1 MRGLYEALLV
11 LNDNIPPN
19 VRLIACAEIRVFALR
34 QPAVCTGRKKIVLLD
49 KHIWDKEPFQNKN
62 FTCSQGLRV
71 SCDRPLTGIKIKL
84 IVTYQKVIPFPD

>member
-49 KHIWDKEPFQNKN
+49 KHI
-62 FTCSQGLRV
+62 
-71 SCDRPLTGIKIKL
+71 
-84 IVTYQKVIPFPD
+84 